1 MTLGSAR
8 QPNQLTR
15 PCAARRE
22 PAVSGSPRGADNLRN
37 PRQALRQTAGVTS
50 PGIRGA
56 GRRDLALLLAG
67 GLVSTA
73 GSALTVL
80 AVSIHLRPLGPAWVA
95 SSFAAELVPVVLLAP
110 SAGALVDRVRNRE
123 LLAAALGVQALAV
136 LAAALLGL
144 APGRQLL
151 LLAALVVLGAANAVA
166 NPAVV
171 ALLPRIGGEEYATR
185 AYGWWSSIGQA
196 GFLVGAA
203 SAGVLVDAIG
213 VRGALLVDAASYVV
227 LAVAVATL
235 RTQRDPL
242 HDRPDAGDANQSAW
256 AGLAA
261 VRGDRI
267 LRVAVAGLAVVILAS
282 IVVNVAEVFYVL
294 DDLGAGPVTYGM
306 VTACWPLAGVPA
318 AVLAGRLGSDRALVA
333 GLAVAGVAMG
343 AALAVTGAVVAL
355 VVLVVA
361 WLVGG
366 GANAVQNVAI
376 RALIRSRTRDAE
388 RGRVAAAV
396 AAVLQAA
403 NILGLA
409 VGGAVVTL
417 AGARGSLAAAGVLTM
432 AVGAAT
438 WLFARPAL
446 TRRYPLRAPEQ
457 A

>member
-1 MTLGSAR
+1 
-8 QPNQLTR
+8 
-15 PCAARRE
+15 
-22 PAVSGSPRGADNLRN
+22 V
-37 PRQALRQTAGVTS
+37 GVTS
-50 PGIRGA
+50 VGLTNA
-56 GRRDLALLLAG
+56 ARRDLALLLGG

-80 AVSIHLRPLGPAWVA
+80 AVSIHLRPLGAAWVA
-95 SSFAAELVPVVLLAP
+95 AAFAAELVPVVLLAP
-110 SAGALVDRVRNRE
+110 AAGALVDRVRNRE

-166 NPAVV
+166 NPVVV

-185 AYGWWSSIGQA
+185 AYGWWSSIAQS

-203 SAGVLVDAIG
+203 SAGVLVEAVG
-213 VRGALLVDAASYVV
+213 TRGALLADAASYLV
-227 LAVAVATL
+227 LAVAVAAL

-242 HDRPDAGDANQSAW
+242 RDRREAAEVSPSAW
-256 AGLAA
+256 SGLVA
-261 VRGDRI
+261 VRRDRI
-267 LRVAVAGLAVVILAS
+267 LRVAVAGLALVILAS
-282 IVVNVAEVFYVL
+282 IVVNVAEVFYVFG
-294 DDLGAGPVTYGM
+294 DLGAGPATYGV

-361 WLVGG
+361 WFAGG
-366 GANAVQNVAI
+366 AANAVQNVAI
-376 RALIRSRTRDAE
+376 RALVRSRTPDTA

-396 AAVLQAA
+396 AAVLQGA

-409 VGGAVVTL
+409 VGGTVVTSS
-417 AGARGSLAAAGVLTM
+417 GHG
-432 AVGAAT
+432 
-438 WLFARPAL
+438 
-446 TRRYPLRAPEQ
+446 
-457 A
+457 